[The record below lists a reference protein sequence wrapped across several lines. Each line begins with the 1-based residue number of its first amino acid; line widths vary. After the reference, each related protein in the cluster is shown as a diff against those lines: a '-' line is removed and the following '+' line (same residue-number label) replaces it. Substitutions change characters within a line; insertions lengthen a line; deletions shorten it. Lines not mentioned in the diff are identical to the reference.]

1 MQIIKP
7 GTTIDFIGK
16 RKPMAVASVVAVLTA
31 AFLAVFGNIIG
42 FGPKYGVDF
51 AGGTLIHLKVADGI
65 DVGTLREGLRGVG
78 LSDDSVQAFGG
89 SGSEYLVRVES
100 VNFGADE
107 FFEAVSAK
115 LKAEF
120 GEDMWKS
127 FDWER
132 GQSVDMAAIATKE
145 IDVPA
150 VTGVLAG
157 MNPDVTVVESK
168 VDHQAVV
175 INFPGITDQV
185 KKQLAGILGADA
197 GGEAR
202 FEVLSVEMVGPSV
215 GAELRRQGL
224 LAIFFSL
231 ILILIYVA
239 FRFDLSFAPGAVTAL
254 FHDVAITIGI
264 FCILGREFTLP
275 TIGALLTIVGYS
287 LNDTIVVYD
296 RIRENLRRFPK
307 RDLGEVINV
316 SLNETLSRTI
326 LTSVTTL
333 LAVAALMILGGAII
347 ADFALALMIGVVI
360 GTYSSVFVASPLI
373 LSLQRWLPVEI
384 PPDDDTDD
392 RNQAQPRGRSVGLQ
406 PGRIVPG

>member
-7 GTTIDFIGK
+7 GTTFDFVGMR
-16 RKPMAVASVVAVLTA
+16 RKMAVVSFVVVTFSL
-31 AFLAVFGNIIG
+31 FLAIGGGLFGR
-42 FGPKYGVDF
+42 GPKYGVDF
-51 AGGTLIHLKVADGI
+51 AGGTLIHLKVAEGV
-65 DVGTLREGLRGVG
+65 DVATLRDGLRGVG

-89 SGSEYLVRVES
+89 SGQEYLVRVES

-107 FFEAVSAK
+107 FFEEVSVL
-115 LKAEF
+115 LKSEF
-120 GEDMWKS
+120 GEDKWKA
-127 FDWER
+127 FEWER
-132 GQSVDMAAIATKE
+132 GQSVNMSAQATSE

-150 VTGVLAG
+150 VSRVLAAK
-157 MNPDVTVVESK
+157 NPDVTVVESK

-185 KKQLAGILGADA
+185 KKQLGGILGESD
-197 GGEAR
+197 GGQAR
-202 FEVLSVEMVGPSV
+202 FEVLAVEMVGPSV
-215 GAELRRQGL
+215 GAELRRKGL

-231 ILILIYVA
+231 LLILVYVA
-239 FRFDLSFAPGAVTAL
+239 FRFDLSFAPGAVAAL
-254 FHDVAITIGI
+254 AHDVTITVGI
-264 FCILGREFTLP
+264 FCLLGREFTLP

-296 RIRENLRRFPK
+296 RIRENLRRFPQ

-316 SLNETLSRTI
+316 SLNETLSRTL

-333 LAVAALMILGGAII
+333 LAVGALMILGGPII

-384 PPDDDTDD
+384 PEDDDD
-392 RNQAQPRGRSVGLQ
+392 AGKPSAPRQRSVGLQ